1 MKKALIIFSSVLGAA
16 LLCAGVWFF
25 LTTARQNAA
34 AEAAHDAVLQEYAQ
48 LEQNAADTA
57 LTVTENGSEIGRYS
71 LEALGVQRGTENA
84 VAAAFSATDLMDAEA
99 FSELPFRNKQNW
111 DALPHRAGSAFLWIW
126 TASTP
131 PLLWPLWT
139 AFRASLRRM
148 LTPILTAP
156 ASRFRT
162 PFPVRCSKRT

>member
-48 LEQNAADTA
+48 LEQSAADTA

-84 VAAAFSATDLMDAEA
+84 VTAAFSATDLMDAEA

-111 DALPHRAGSAFLWIW
+111 DALP
-126 TASTP
+126 P
-131 PLLWPLWT
+131 PARDPHPRGYGRL
-139 AFRASLRRM
+139 
-148 LTPILTAP
+148 
-156 ASRFRT
+156 
-162 PFPVRCSKRT
+162 

>member
-48 LEQNAADTA
+48 LEQSAADTA

-84 VAAAFSATDLMDAEA
+84 VTAAFSATDLMDAEA
-99 FSELPFRNKQNW
+99 FRSFPSATSRTGTRF
-111 DALPHRAGSAFLWIW
+111 PTRAGSAFLWIW
-126 TASTP
+126 MALTP
-131 PLLWPLWT
+131 PLL
-139 AFRASLRRM
+139 
-148 LTPILTAP
+148 
-156 ASRFRT
+156 
-162 PFPVRCSKRT
+162 

>member
-48 LEQNAADTA
+48 LEQSAADTA

-84 VAAAFSATDLMDAEA
+84 VTAAFSATDLMDAEA
-99 FSELPFRNKQNW
+99 FS
-111 DALPHRAGSAFLWIW
+111 
-126 TASTP
+126 
-131 PLLWPLWT
+131 
-139 AFRASLRRM
+139 
-148 LTPILTAP
+148 
-156 ASRFRT
+156 
-162 PFPVRCSKRT
+162 